1 MFKYSKLSELLMLLV
16 CNVIIWY
23 NGKMIIQTY
32 NMKPVCL
39 NRLHWE
45 YYLLCAAIC
54 KLAISYVEQL
64 LSFYKRHKVSENI
77 RIISFYLYCMWH
89 TVFWAELY
97 FACRTFEVLIFLQ
110 PKEKNGWVHFHGAAI
125 SFLPSYWLYLYE
137 YATIVLEKCII
148 KRNVFM
154 EKCIFAILFFLE
166 KCRSNAIQKDPII
179 YRWPPQI

>member
-1 MFKYSKLSELLMLLV
+1 MYSSLFNMFKYSKLSELLMLLV

-64 LSFYKRHKVSENI
+64 LSFYKRHKVTENI

-110 PKEKNGWVHFHGAAI
+110 PKEKNGWLHFHGAAI
-125 SFLPSYWLYLYE
+125 SFLPLFWLYFNERIYE
-137 YATIVLEKCII
+137 YGDKVKLMISWKSVALKPQFWW
-148 KRNVFM
+148 K
-154 EKCIFAILFFLE
+154 
-166 KCRSNAIQKDPII
+166 NA
-179 YRWPPQI
+179 